1 MTHLFIRD
9 TVARYDNFKN
19 AKKNFLHIF
28 SPFSS
33 LFLVVDFS
41 DFVFYDL
48 FLVASFVFTFV
59 FTFHLFFL
67 KLKKDTVFVQLKIS

>member
-1 MTHLFIRD
+1 MTYLFIRD
-9 TVARYDNFKN
+9 TVARYNNFEIS
-19 AKKNFLHIF
+19 KKNCFAF
-28 SPFSS
+28 FSS
-33 LFLVVDFS
+33 FSSFFLVVDFS
-41 DFVFYDL
+41 NFVFYDL